1 MTFSKVFPFTS
12 PQSLHEM
19 NSVVCILQIEC
30 ALFPGVAWQL
40 LSVAFSFTSARIL
53 TLAVCLNPPRKWLST
68 QSLTCSGQ
76 QKLKLVWFL
85 KFKVIISRFSR
96 CTTDFIALSHQTSI
110 KTSFGVVFYSHF
122 DYLLC

>member
-53 TLAVCLNPPRKWLST
+53 ALAFCPNPPRKWLST
-68 QSLTCSGQ
+68 VSHMFRTTKTEIGLVFEVQSHY
-76 QKLKLVWFL
+76 F
-85 KFKVIISRFSR
+85 
-96 CTTDFIALSHQTSI
+96 
-110 KTSFGVVFYSHF
+110 
-122 DYLLC
+122 